1 MAKKD
6 QRLLLGMVCTVCKS
20 TNYVTKRN
28 KINTPEKI
36 RLSKYCR
43 RCKKHTEHKET
54 SKLD

>member
-6 QRLLLGMVCTVCKS
+6 QRLLIGMVCTVCKS
-20 TNYVTKRN
+20 TNYVTRRN
-28 KINTPEKI
+28 KINTPEKLH
-36 RLSKYCR
+36 LSKYCR